1 MTSYYMSHIYDVISR
16 CLANFELE
24 KLKSLI
30 QFVWRHKF
38 PESDIKEEKLFSL
51 IQKIRFDQTGTG
63 LTGLE
68 TILSIQIPT
77 GKAFDPWSPENWLR
91 PIAER
96 FNLDA
101 DAVLNNIVYARA
113 HSRLEMRLGTAV
125 ARFLIFTGEIWQNQ
139 NVLPPCVKFDSSLTS
154 SLR

>member
-63 LTGLE
+63 LTEHGF
-68 TILSIQIPT
+68 TLSTLIPT
-77 GKAFDPWSPENWLR
+77 GKAFGPWSPENWLR

-113 HSRLEMRLGTAV
+113 HSRLEIRLM
-125 ARFLIFTGEIWQNQ
+125 ARFYILSGENWHFKHMTFLVNIKPN
-139 NVLPPCVKFDSSLTS
+139 
-154 SLR
+154 